1 MGGFQPD
8 AVGAHGAEGA
18 GVFQAV
24 GGGLA
29 GEFQAEVDTGF
40 GRGFDEGEL
49 SFSDATDT
57 VFFGCDGD
65 VGAELADD
73 LEEFFVNGFEA
84 FFTGVLGGDEV
95 GGVAVVHDVVATL
108 RKSGLRCGSVRAVP
122 LVNSMGF
129 ETVSRFFNSDRED
142 LNRCFPGRADGTM
155 GQQVA
160 RRLFDTMIK
169 SAPALVIDIHND
181 WVRSVPYILI
191 EAARSGH
198 QASADHAALRLARAA
213 GLLLVADPD
222 TYQPS
227 HNTLSGA
234 LMEAGVPAFTIEAG
248 GAYSVVEE
256 GVACATEAVLRVLHC
271 LDMLTT
277 DAAPDDSAESAMP
290 CEYTNKPLCTKNGL
304 LRFAVQPGERVTT
317 GQALAHVYSA
327 FGSLEETLTA
337 TAPGLVLGL
346 EDHARALP
354 GREFIA
360 IAQGV

>member
-1 MGGFQPD
+1 MKISKRLI
-8 AVGAHGAEGA
+8 
-18 GVFQAV
+18 GV
-24 GGGLA
+24 
-29 GEFQAEVDTGF
+29 TGM
-40 GRGFDEGEL
+40 RDIAQRQIPVL
-49 SFSDATDT
+49 N
-57 VFFGCDGD
+57 
-65 VGAELADD
+65 ADSGIPGPVVW
-73 LEEFFVNGFEA
+73 LTA
-84 FFTGVLGGDEV
+84 CIHGDEV
-95 GGVAVVHDVVATL
+95 GGVAVVHDVVAAV

-160 RRLFDTMIK
+160 RRLFDTMSK
-169 SAPALVIDIHND
+169 SAPSLVIDIHND
-181 WVRSVPYILI
+181 WVRSIPYILI
-191 EAARSGH
+191 EAARSDRY
-198 QASADHAALRLARAA
+198 ADADRAALRLARAA

-222 TYQPS
+222 TYQPT

-234 LMEAGVPAFTIEAG
+234 LMAAGVPAFTIEAG

-256 GVACATEAVLRVLHC
+256 GVACATDAVLRVLRC
-271 LDMLTT
+271 LGML
-277 DAAPDDSAESAMP
+277 APNEPPDGTAETRMP
-290 CEYTNKPLCTKNGL
+290 CAYTNQPLCTKNGL
-304 LRFAVQPGERVTT
+304 LRFAVQPGERVAT

-327 FGSLEETLTA
+327 FGSLEETLRA